1 MENNL
6 LKNLTVHTVPTKE
19 EACAKLT
26 EALNSTLKKFHEDTK
41 PFLLLVSGGSAFD
54 LFPYVDLAGFSGL
67 TTLGVLDE
75 RYSTDPKENNFT
87 QFLQTDFYHAVKDKG
102 AQFIDTTA
110 QNGEAHEAHA
120 QRFEQAL
127 SDWKATNPDGVIIA
141 TVGIGPDGHTS
152 GVLPF
157 PENPSLFTKLFEN
170 PDKLV
175 AAYDADGKN
184 PYRYRSTT
192 TNTFLRDY
200 IDYAFVYAVGANKKE
215 ALTRLVA
222 QTGDLP
228 TTPAR
233 VLREMKDVALFTDVT
248 LE

>member
-1 MENNL
+1 MENNFS
-6 LKNLTVHTVPTKE
+6 KNLTVHTVATKE
-19 EACAKLT
+19 EACMMLT
-26 EALNSTLKKFHEDTK
+26 QALNNTLKKLHEENK

-54 LFPYVDLAGFSGL
+54 LFPHIDLASFSDL
-67 TTLGVLDE
+67 ATVGVLDE
-75 RYSTDPKENNFT
+75 RYSTDPTINNMAQFKATSFYTSAKE
-87 QFLQTDFYHAVKDKG
+87 KG
-102 AQFIDTTA
+102 TQFIDTTV
-110 QNGEAHEAHA
+110 QDGETQEQLAT
-120 QRFEQAL
+120 RFDQELAG
-127 SDWKATNPDGVIIA
+127 WKSNNSNGVIVA

-157 PENPSLFTKLFEN
+157 PENPSVFSELFES

-184 PYRYRSTT
+184 PYRYRATT

-200 IDYAFVYAVGANKKE
+200 IDHAFVYAVGANKKE

-222 QTGDLP
+222 QSGDLP

-233 VLREMKDVALFTDVT
+233 VLRDMKDVALFTDVT

>member
-1 MENNL
+1 MQSL
-6 LKNLTVHTVPTKE
+6 SKNLHIHTVTSKE

-26 EALNSTLKKFHEDTK
+26 EELNTTLKKLHEDKK

-54 LFPYVDLAGFSGL
+54 LFPHIDLASFSNL
-67 TTLGVLDE
+67 VTIGVLDE
-75 RYSTDPKENNFT
+75 RYSPDPTINNMA
-87 QFLQTDFYHAVKDKG
+87 QFKATSFYASAKDQG
-102 AQFIDTTA
+102 THFIDTTV
-110 QNGEAHEAHA
+110 QNEETQEQLAK
-120 QRFEQAL
+120 RFDQEL
-127 SDWKATNPDGVIIA
+127 VSWKKNNSNGVIIA

-157 PENPSLFTKLFEN
+157 PENPSLFSELFEN

-184 PYRYRSTT
+184 PYRYRATT
-192 TNTFLRDY
+192 TNTFLRNY

-222 QTGDLP
+222 ETGDLP

-233 VLREMKDVALFTDVT
+233 VLLEMKDVALFTDVT